1 MIDLDIDIF
10 LTTSIML
17 IILVS
22 SHSIFGIEVV
32 KRGIIFTDLAIGQMA
47 SVGVALSILL
57 KDDRNSIT
65 YSLIFA
71 TIGGI
76 LIYLISKKENREVF
90 IALLYAIG
98 ISLVGYILHF
108 TAHGNESLMKLL
120 AGDILYI
127 SSGELLKNGL
137 IYGSITIFWLFIKNK
152 ITNERIS
159 EIIFFILFGAIV
171 SLSVKM
177 VGVFVVFAILIAP
190 PILAIN
196 IFKNSKVF
204 TVLFISIPIGIL
216 AVFISIYLD
225 ISVGFSI
232 IGVFA
237 IFGLFS
243 FLLQ

>member
-1 MIDLDIDIF
+1 M
-10 LTTSIML
+10 
-17 IILVS
+17 
-22 SHSIFGIEVV
+22 
-32 KRGIIFTDLAIGQMA
+32 
-47 SVGVALSILL
+47 
-57 KDDRNSIT
+57 
-65 YSLIFA
+65 
-71 TIGGI
+71 
-76 LIYLISKKENREVF
+76 
-90 IALLYAIG
+90 
-98 ISLVGYILHF
+98 HF

-190 PILAIN
+190 PILVIN
-196 IFKNSKVF
+196 ILKIVKFLQFIYINS
-204 TVLFISIPIGIL
+204 IGIL

-225 ISVGFSI
+225 ISVDFQ
-232 IGVFA
+232 
-237 IFGLFS
+237 L
-243 FLLQ
+243 